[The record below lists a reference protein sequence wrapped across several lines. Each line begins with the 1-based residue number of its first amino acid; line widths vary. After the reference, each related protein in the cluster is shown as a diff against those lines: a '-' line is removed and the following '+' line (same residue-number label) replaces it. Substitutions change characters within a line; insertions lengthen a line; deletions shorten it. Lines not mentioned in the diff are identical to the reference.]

1 MRNGSAVRSRGRRRH
16 DATRDVLG
24 KERTRENPVNGAP
37 RVSSAKQEEREREC
51 SAEEL
56 IQQTKP
62 LRVDRYP
69 IRKIGQAETDQQ
81 SE

>member
-1 MRNGSAVRSRGRRRH
+1 MRG
-16 DATRDVLG
+16 VLG
-24 KERTRENPVNGAP
+24 KERTRENPMNGAL
-37 RVSSAKQEEREREC
+37 RVSSEKQEERAREC
-51 SAEEL
+51 SAEEP

-62 LRVDRYP
+62 LRVDRCP